1 MSTAKNFLGILLVI
15 AGILVSQ
22 SLFTVTEKQ
31 KAIKFRFGEIVR
43 ADYEPGLHVKF
54 PIVNSVVKFE
64 DRVLTRTNPTEE
76 FLTNEKKNLFV
87 DFFVK
92 WRITDVAKFYRATG
106 GDELAGSDRLIE
118 IIKDGIRG
126 EFAKRTVVEVVS
138 AERSELM
145 DDMLEKAGETASELG
160 ISIVDV
166 RVKRIDLPPE
176 VSNSVYSRMRQERKR
191 VADQLRAEGKE
202 AYARIVADADRQRV
216 VILAEAYR
224 EAEEIRGDGDAQSA
238 DIYAQAYTRNPEFFT
253 FYRSMQAYRNSIG
266 TDGDILVLQ
275 PEGEFFDYLNR
286 SIEP

>member
-1 MSTAKNFLGILLVI
+1 MSPTKNFLIAVLVI
-15 AGILVSQ
+15 AAILASQ
-22 SLFTVTEKQ
+22 SVFTVSERE
-31 KAIKFRFGEIVR
+31 KAIKFRFGEIVK
-43 ADYEPGLHVKF
+43 ADYQPGLHFKF

-92 WRITDVAKFYRATG
+92 WRITDVSQFYRATG
-106 GDELAGSDRLIE
+106 GDEIAGSDRLIE

-145 DDMLEKAGETASELG
+145 DDMLEKAGQTAAELG

-166 RVKRIDLPPE
+166 RVKRIDLPDE
-176 VSNSVYSRMRQERKR
+176 VSTSVYSRMRQERKR

-224 EAEEIRGDGDAQSA
+224 EAEEIRGDGDARSA
-238 DIYAQAYTRNPEFFT
+238 DIYAKAYTRNPEFFT
-253 FYRSMQAYRNSIG
+253 FYRSMQAYRNSLG
-266 TDGDILVLQ
+266 TEGDILVLQ
-275 PEGEFFDYLNR
+275 PDSEYFQYLNR

>member
-1 MSTAKNFLGILLVI
+1 AGFL
-15 AGILVSQ
+15 ATQ
-22 SLFTVTEKQ
+22 SVFTVSEKE
-31 KAIKFRFGEIVR
+31 KAIKFRFGEIVK
-43 ADYEPGLHVKF
+43 ADYEPGLHLKF

-64 DRVLTRTNPTEE
+64 DRVLTRVNPTEE

-92 WRITDVAKFYRATG
+92 WRITDVSQFYRATG

-166 RVKRIDLPPE
+166 RVKRIDLPDE
-176 VSNSVYSRMRQERKR
+176 VSTSVYSRMRQERKR

-202 AYARIVADADRQRV
+202 AYARIVADANRQVV
-216 VILAEAYR
+216 VIEAEAYR
-224 EAEEIRGDGDAQSA
+224 DAEQIRGDGDAQSA

-253 FYRSMQAYRNSIG
+253 FYRSMQAYRKSIG
-266 TDGDILVLQ
+266 TDGDILVLK

-286 SIEP
+286 SVEP

>member
-1 MSTAKNFLGILLVI
+1 MSTAKNFTGIMLVI
-15 AGILVSQ
+15 AGVVASQ
-22 SLFTVTEKQ
+22 SVFTVSEKQ
-31 KAIKFRFGEIVR
+31 KAIKFQFGEIVR
-43 ADYEPGLHVKF
+43 ADYGPGLHTKF
-54 PIVNSVVKFE
+54 PFVNSVVKFE

-92 WRITDVAKFYRATG
+92 WRITDVAQFYRATG

-166 RVKRIDLPPE
+166 RVKRID
-176 VSNSVYSRMRQERKR
+176 RH
-191 VADQLRAEGKE
+191 
-202 AYARIVADADRQRV
+202 DRQTHRQ
-216 VILAEAYR
+216 IDQRPL
-224 EAEEIRGDGDAQSA
+224 
-238 DIYAQAYTRNPEFFT
+238 T
-253 FYRSMQAYRNSIG
+253 
-266 TDGDILVLQ
+266 LVTA
-275 PEGEFFDYLNR
+275 R
-286 SIEP
+286 

>member
-1 MSTAKNFLGILLVI
+1 MSSGKNFLVIVGVI
-15 AGILVSQ
+15 AAILASQ
-22 SLFTVTEKQ
+22 SVFTVSEQQ
-31 KAIKFRFGEIVR
+31 KAIKFRFGEIVND
-43 ADYEPGLHVKF
+43 DYQPGLHIKF

-92 WRITDVAKFYRATG
+92 WRITDVAQFYRATG
-106 GDELAGSDRLIE
+106 GDETAGSDRLIE

-145 DDMLEKAGETASELG
+145 DDMLEKAGKTAAELG

-166 RVKRIDLPPE
+166 RVKRIDLPDE
-176 VSNSVYSRMRQERKR
+176 VSTSVYSRMRQERKR

-224 EAEEIRGDGDAQSA
+224 EAEELRGDGDAQSA
-238 DIYAQAYTRNPEFFT
+238 DIYARAYTRDPEFFT

-266 TDGDILVLQ
+266 TEGDILVLQ
-275 PEGEFFDYLNR
+275 PDSEYFQYLNR